1 MGSGLLYLAIVI
13 LWGAVLVPMWLK
25 RLTQDELGSIDKFN
39 KSMSLL
45 GSVPQLEVPTY
56 RVQTPTQ
63 IAAARRRRTVMTL
76 SGITVLGTAIAV
88 VTGIWILMITPAFLL
103 FGFFFAA
110 WRTISKQTSQ
120 VTVPKQ
126 QKRLN
131 VSRTQLAAQ
140 AKEWN
145 AAPSV
150 LPNRVVG
157 ERATGLTG
165 QQMLDLAAAQVESV
179 AVEAETTIDEVAV
192 SDQVINNDI
201 DQQSATG

>member
-25 RLTQDELGSIDKFN
+25 RLSQDELGSIDKFN

-45 GSVPQLEVPTY
+45 GSVPQLEVPTF
-56 RVQTPTQ
+56 RDRTPTQ

-76 SGITVLGTAIAV
+76 SGTTVLGTAIAV
-88 VTGIWILMITPAFLL
+88 VTGIWILMITPALLL

-110 WRTISKQTSQ
+110 WRTISKQTNN
-120 VTVPKQ
+120 VAVPAT

-131 VSRTQLAAQ
+131 VSRAELAAQ
-140 AKEWN
+140 AKEWS

-157 ERATGLTG
+157 EKATGLTG
-165 QQMLDLAAAQVESV
+165 QQMVDLAAAQVNADEDEVNTS
-179 AVEAETTIDEVAV
+179 TDEVAV
-192 SDQVINNDI
+192 ADQVIDETI
-201 DQQSATG
+201 DQRTATG